1 MVIELDDGKIE
12 TGKPYDLDGKTHGFP
27 VFRFSQ
33 ENQSIELVDDMEIGP
48 KTGIAPNHPGPKFDQ
63 IS

>member
-1 MVIELDDGKIE
+1 MILMV
-12 TGKPYDLDGKTHGFP
+12 KTHGFP

>member
-1 MVIELDDGKIE
+1 MMGKLKPESFMILMV
-12 TGKPYDLDGKTHGFP
+12 KTHGFP

-48 KTGIAPNHPGPKFDQ
+48 KTGIAPNHPRPKFDQ